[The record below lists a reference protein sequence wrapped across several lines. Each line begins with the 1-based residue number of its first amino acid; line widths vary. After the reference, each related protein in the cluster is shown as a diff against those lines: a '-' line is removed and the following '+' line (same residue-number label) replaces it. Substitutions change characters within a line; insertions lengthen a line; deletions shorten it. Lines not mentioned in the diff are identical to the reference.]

1 MASPIGFVTNQQ
13 VTGLRNQIWLPE
25 PNGKKKHG
33 KWPVS
38 LGINM
43 KYNNNNN
50 NGIFPYLPPTAS
62 VMQILLVT
70 LIATPTRLNQPDGNV
85 WNSFGVLGLDIDS
98 YLVFEGMAP
107 DLFTSHGGRRLFEGE
122 GKKRGGVE
130 SCFWRIEME
139 DRQLNELLSLLFSL
153 SLAW

>member
-1 MASPIGFVTNQQ
+1 
-13 VTGLRNQIWLPE
+13 
-25 PNGKKKHG
+25 
-33 KWPVS
+33 
-38 LGINM
+38 M

-98 YLVFEGMAP
+98 YLVF
-107 DLFTSHGGRRLFEGE
+107 
-122 GKKRGGVE
+122 
-130 SCFWRIEME
+130 
-139 DRQLNELLSLLFSL
+139 
-153 SLAW
+153 